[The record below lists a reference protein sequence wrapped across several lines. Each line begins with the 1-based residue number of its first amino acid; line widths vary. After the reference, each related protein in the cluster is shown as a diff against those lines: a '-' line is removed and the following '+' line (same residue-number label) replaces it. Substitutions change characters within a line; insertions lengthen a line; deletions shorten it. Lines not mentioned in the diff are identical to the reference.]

1 MLGKPL
7 KILKRSKIDMLRE
20 EIKWYYIKCS
30 IKTRNGIK
38 REE

>member
-1 MLGKPL
+1 MLGQPP

-20 EIKWYYIKCS
+20 EIKWDYIKGS
-30 IKTRNGIK
+30 IKTRNGVK